1 MISFAPSWCEQGP
14 TISPV
19 YCSLDGNVAVDY
31 YAINIVVPQKSLY
44 KSIQQLRSVS
54 YFTSCFSMETFF
66 FYSMEIFTSYQFP
79 VGNYLFIG
87 QQFSVVFEAD
97 SYSQLSKLPI

>member
-1 MISFAPSWCEQGP
+1 
-14 TISPV
+14 V

-54 YFTSCFSMETFF
+54 SLPLAFLWKLFN
-66 FYSMEIFTSYQFP
+66 
-79 VGNYLFIG
+79 VGNYLFVG
-87 QQFSVVFEAD
+87 QQFNVVFEPFEAD
-97 SYSQLSKLPI
+97 SYSRLSILLM